1 MTAVTIL
8 SLLAKKGVKLSV
20 VDGQLKVSAP
30 KGALTGELRQQLVDN
45 KAEILELLIST
56 KSTAQDASIAHA
68 DRDFPIPLS
77 FGQER
82 LWFLNELEPGSSLY
96 NIPTAIKLKGHLNLQ
111 ALQQAFDL
119 LLERHESL
127 RTTFTLNGEQP
138 VQKIANSLSIPLEI
152 HDAGDSSDDDL
163 DALLT
168 KICLQPFDIKQ
179 GPLLK
184 LYVLDI
190 NENEHALLLV
200 IHHIIADGW
209 SMGVL
214 MSELA
219 ALYNSIASGG
229 SSTLEALPIQFAD
242 YAAWQRET
250 MSGETLN
257 NELSYWKKALDGAPL
272 VLDLPT
278 DHARPASPGYE
289 GAWLR
294 HQISSKTRSKLE
306 ALAQNNNATLYMVL
320 LSAFNLLL
328 SRYSGSEDLLIGSPV
343 AGRSRTE
350 LEGLVGTLINTVVLR
365 GDLSGNPQFTAL
377 LKQLRNTTLDAFEH
391 QELPFEKLVE
401 QLQPERNLSHAPIYQ
416 VLFNLQNRSQ
426 ELVKFDGLKSS
437 ALVTETG
444 TAKLDLHLLIE
455 ETDEGLTA
463 WFEYATELFDEATIE
478 RMASHFDAILAA
490 VVDNPDLRADQ
501 IPLLTDDERNTILND
516 WNDTTVDYP
525 QNETLVSLFEKQ
537 VDSSPDAIAVEY
549 HGQQLSYKQL
559 DQRAN
564 QLAHE
569 LLSMSIGTNDV
580 VGVYMERSIEMIVAL
595 YGVQKAGAAYTPLDP
610 EYPPQR
616 LANMLEDSGTKVI
629 LTQAASTPEGFT
641 GTVIALNSDGETGTD
656 HSNSRP
662 DTRPSPDDLAYV
674 IFTSGSTGRP
684 KGVMNEH
691 RGIVNRLQW
700 MQSEYQ
706 LSSEDHILQK
716 TAFSFD
722 VSVWEFFWPLL
733 NGARLVMAKPGGH
746 KDAAYLAD
754 TIRQHN
760 ISTIHFVPS
769 MLQAFLLNTD
779 AGSCPQLKRVICSGE
794 ALPWELTQEFYAKFD
809 AQLHNLY
816 GPTEAAIDVTYWAVP
831 RSNTQNPIP
840 IGKPVANT
848 RIYIV
853 DKSGQLAPIGVPGEL
868 LIAGAQVARGYI
880 GRDELTA
887 ERFITDPFKT
897 DHIHSY
903 DSRSYRTGD
912 LARYLPSGD
921 IEYLGRIDGQIKL
934 RGFRI
939 ELGEIDAALSALSTV
954 EFCTTVVSRTANGDQ
969 RLVSYVGGAAN
980 DAEAI
985 KTKLRTELPEYMVP
999 AAIVFIDKL
1008 PLTLNGKLDRNALPE
1023 PAFEAAIYVAPSTV
1037 TEIALAR
1044 LFSQLLDK
1052 DKVGINDDFFALG
1065 GHSLLAMR
1073 LVTRIGE
1080 QLKTGIELKQL
1091 FIAPTVK
1098 QLAYIIDSD
1107 SESIAID
1114 NIKALPRDAELPLS
1128 FAQQRLWFLH
1138 KLMPDS
1144 SLYNVPWAMRLEG
1157 SVNTAALQQSINML
1171 LARHETLHTRFIEIA
1186 GEPMQYLAK
1195 DAELPLHIIDLRL
1208 ESAAK
1213 VQQALSSLSQKTFSL
1228 DTAPL
1233 LRVHLLRDTDN
1244 SQILLF
1250 VIHHIIADAWSLGLL
1265 FDELMTLYAAACEG
1279 IEARLAPL
1287 AIQYADYAAWQRN
1300 HLSGDELQKQLSF
1313 WRSNLRNAPAILE
1326 LPSDRARPAVQSY
1339 RGKVANRSLP
1349 QELLSKLHQLGNEQ
1363 GATLFTTM
1371 LAAFNVMLSRYSGQN
1386 DVVVG
1391 TPVAG
1396 RQHSDLEG
1404 LIGFFLNTLPIRSK
1418 LDHNSDF
1425 RQLLQEL
1432 QLNML
1437 DAYAHQ
1443 DLPFEQLVEDLQP
1456 ERDMSIAPIFQVM
1469 FTLQTVGTE
1478 RTLHGDLNVSNI
1490 EIDYGTAKYDIT
1502 WSVMEKNGELSVS
1515 CEYASDLF
1523 NESTIQRMLEHYQV
1537 LLQNIVS
1544 QPGTAINQLAIL
1556 STGEQSQLR
1565 AWNSTTMAYPDEQS
1579 LQALFEQQAL
1589 SNPAAT
1595 AVEFNGSKLSYKELN
1610 ERANGL
1616 AAQLIELGAGPNQ
1629 PVAICVNRS
1638 LDTLVGLLGILKS
1651 GSGYV
1656 PLDPIYPA
1664 ERIAYML
1671 EDSDTKILVS
1681 EPELASAL
1689 PTKNIQLLDIA
1700 DSGSSQINPS
1710 IEFNAEQLAYLI
1722 YTSGSTGL
1730 PKGVQIEHRA
1740 VTNFL
1745 HSMAKTPGIV
1755 PADRLLAVT
1764 TLCFDISVLEL
1775 FLPLAQGATVVIA
1788 SQEQAADG
1796 FALKAL
1802 LETGDIS
1809 IMQATP
1815 ASWRML
1821 LDAGWNGSA
1830 NLKVLVGGE
1839 ALERDLA
1846 TQLEQHNQAVWNM
1859 YGPTETTIW
1868 SACHQFNPADQL
1880 ISVGQ
1885 PIANTQFYV
1894 LDDAMQAVPVGV
1906 PGTLWIGGHGVARGY
1921 WQRDEL
1927 NAASFIDNPF
1937 GSGRIYATGDR
1948 VRWLSDGSLEV
1959 LGRNDFQVKLRG
1971 FRIELGEIETRLA
1984 ANPNVTQSVVSLR
1997 EDSPGDQRLVA
2008 YNIAPEGVTLNSD
2021 ELRNSLM
2028 GGLPDYMLPSAYVQL
2043 ERFPLTANG
2052 KIDRKALPAPEW
2064 EDIASTEYLAPQNP
2078 TEDTL
2083 TAIWAD
2089 ILGVPKIGMN
2099 DDFFALGGHSLLAVK
2114 LISRVRDELG
2124 HDLDLMTLFSRP
2136 TIAAMAALLE
2146 SDTKVLQAP
2155 ISVVDRSTSLPLSSA
2170 QVRLWFLDEL
2180 EPENP
2185 AYNMPWSM
2193 RLKGIP
2199 DTEALQVAIDQV
2211 IARHESLRTTFPA
2224 QDGEPVQLIHES
2236 LPVPLQVEIL
2246 DGDEAALVQ
2255 RLTEISKQPFD
2266 LHNGPL
2272 LRANL
2277 IQTSDNESVLS
2288 LCIHHIIYDAG
2299 SHGILMQE
2307 LSECYAA
2314 YREQRAATLRSMPI
2328 QFADYAAW
2336 EHEWMQGP
2344 DYQQQ
2349 LRYWSKELSGAPNA
2363 LEFPT
2368 DFSRPAVQTS
2378 NGERFFYHLPDSLHR
2393 ELTHL
2398 GQKNSSTLFMVL
2410 LAAFDVLLARYSGQ
2424 DDIVVSVPISGRK
2437 GSELE
2442 NIIGFFLNTLPIRVQ
2457 LEDHINFNTVLKQ
2470 VRDKS
2475 LAAYANQE
2483 MPFGKLVEELAPE
2496 RDTSRP
2502 PIAQMHFVLQHVDN
2516 PTDEFAGLAAEKIAL
2531 STNTTKFDM
2540 TLFAFEVGETL
2551 AIDFEYNS
2559 DLYKRSTIEQLA
2571 THYVNLLESIVAQPT
2586 CAIDALPML
2595 DSGER
2600 NRLVVEWNNTNR
2612 PYPADATLQTLLEAQ
2627 VALTP
2632 DAPAIE
2638 YAGTTLTY
2646 AEFNRRANQLAHVLI
2661 NKGIEPEHLVGV
2673 CLERSAEL
2681 VIALHAIQKAGAG
2694 YVPLDPDYPMQRLE
2708 HILEDA
2714 NVSLLITDSNAC
2726 NSLPPH
2732 DTPTLL
2738 LGASEIAASDEHN
2751 PTARSKPENIAYVI
2765 FTSGS
2770 TGRPKGVMNE
2780 HRGIVNRLLWMQ
2792 DEYQLT
2798 ANDKVLQ
2805 KTPFSFDVSVWE
2817 FFWPLLSGATLV
2829 VAKPD
2834 GHKDPAYLAETI
2846 INSEVTTMH
2855 FVPSMLQAFLQHDK
2869 VASCDSLRQVI
2880 CSGEALP
2887 LDLQQR
2893 FYSKLD
2899 ASLHNLYGP
2908 TEAAIDVT
2916 YWACQRDSRDSFV
2929 PIGRPIANTSLY
2941 IVDTSGQPVPAG
2953 VSGELWIG
2961 GVQVARGYVN
2971 RPELTA
2977 ERFIINPFSD
2987 DTNSRIYRTGD
2998 LVRYRDD
3005 GRIEFLGRL
3014 DDQIKLRGFRIELG
3028 EIETELLNNAAVQNA
3043 VVMAREDREGDQRLV
3058 AYLLADTG
3066 NIPTDEIDDWQDDQ
3080 VDQWRALWEDTYS
3093 RDQSIEDLTFDIT
3106 GWDSS
3111 YTNEP
3116 IPAEEMQAWVDVS
3129 CDRILELKPKLIL
3142 EVGSGS
3148 GLLASRIGPKVA
3160 GYIGT
3165 DFSAAAAQRLNDLRM
3180 EFPKLSAISGLHKA
3194 ADEIGDLP
3202 EEAFDTVVINS
3213 VAQYF
3218 PNMAYFDKVLRLAL
3232 ERLEKGGRIFL
3243 GDLRS
3248 LSLLNAHHTSVQLFK
3263 AEDHLESDEI
3273 IDLIQQNIRDEEE
3286 LVIDPTYFL
3295 NLKKE
3300 LPQIT
3305 GVRFELKRGKA
3316 RNELSRF
3323 RYDVVLTTAVVDEPR
3338 PEIVL
3343 WDDSVHTIEGL
3354 AENLSDQGLLI
3365 RHVPDARLSEERI
3378 VTELLEDTATHT
3390 AAELRN
3396 MAVNQA
3402 AGIEPEAIY
3411 SAAKKLRLDV
3421 QMIGTEP
3428 GFMNVLLMP
3437 KGLHYQGD
3445 ALLSTSNEPLMS
3457 LGNNPLYGRL
3467 KRNLVP
3473 KIQKELEQALPD
3485 YMVPSAFVVLE
3496 KFPLTAS
3503 GKIDRKALPAPKR
3516 IRDDDEV
3523 YVAPRDGI
3531 ETVLTEIWSGV
3542 LGIDQI
3548 GINDNF
3554 FSLGG
3559 HSLLAT
3565 QMISRVREQL
3575 NVDIA
3580 LVAIFNHPTIAS
3592 LAAVISDSDAA
3603 SEDNIIKPAIRGE
3616 NMPLSF
3622 SQQRLWFINQM
3633 DSDNTAYNSP
3643 WPIRLEGN
3651 LDINALQE
3659 AINYSVAR
3667 HEILRTTYAS
3677 KGGKPQQLIDPN
3689 ARIQLQVEE
3698 MPGASEAELQ
3708 ERISTLAHET
3718 FELATGPLMR
3728 TYVLRYADDAQVLF
3742 MISHHINND
3751 AWSNA
3756 ALLKELSSSYNALI
3770 NDGQPDLPALD
3781 IQYADYAVWQRNWMK
3796 GAQRQN
3802 QLDYWTQQLSGA
3814 PDQLGLPTDK
3824 PRPAVQTY
3832 AGAFETRLL
3841 SEDLLKNLQ
3850 RIALEN
3856 ETTLFMVLLAAFNVL
3871 LSVQA
3876 RQEDVVVGTPIA
3888 GRRHAGLENLIGVFL
3903 NMLPIRI
3910 DLSGKPS
3917 FIELLKQVRGVT
3929 LAAYSHE
3936 DLPFEMLV
3944 EELQPSRDMSYAPIF
3959 QVMFDVQ
3966 TPSQERNLFDGLYQ
3980 SAMESDLADAK
3991 VDMTLTGIVLSEGLK
4006 VRLDYNTD
4014 LFEASSAQRIMQN
4027 FETLLKAVIK
4037 TPDVPVT
4044 QIDLTSAE
4052 EQQQLQA
4059 LLSATEHDYARPDCL
4074 HQLFERQVSN
4084 NPGATALTCDGESL
4098 SYAELNACANRLA
4111 HHLIAKGVTADTL
4124 IGISMER
4131 SLDLVVSILG
4141 VLKAGGGYLPLDPNY
4156 PEDRLAFMV
4165 EDSQTPI
4172 IVTHEAAAERVPAS
4186 NAEIIVLGT
4195 LATDLPENNPDIAV
4209 SSSQLAYVIYTSGSS
4224 GKPKG
4229 VLIEHANVTRLMR
4242 ATEDWYGFND
4252 NDVWTLFHSYAFD
4265 FTVWELW
4272 GSLLYG
4278 GRLVVVPYFV
4288 SRSTEEFYNL
4298 LADEK
4303 VTVLNQ
4309 TPSAFSA
4316 LMRVDETAA
4325 KDLSLRYV
4333 VFGGEA
4339 LDLKALKP
4347 WFERHGDVKPRLVNM
4362 YGITETTVHVTY
4374 RPLELADCDAPSSN
4388 IGVPIPDLQVYVLNE
4403 ARTPVPVGAPGELY
4417 VGGAGLARGYLN
4429 RPELTEERF
4438 IPHPFDSTPGARLY
4452 RTGDLARRRPDGD
4465 LEYMGR
4471 ADDQVKLR
4479 GFRIEL
4485 GEIESALLSHA
4496 AVNESIVVLIGET
4509 ADDRKLVA
4517 YVVPTPNVMLEVSDL
4532 RQHLKESLPDYMVPA
4547 AIIELDAL
4555 PLTANGKVD
4564 RKSLPAPEWARAE
4577 DQPFAA
4583 PRTPVEEA
4591 LLELWREMLDEE
4603 DLGIHDDFFELG
4615 GHSLLAT
4622 QLIARIGE
4630 VLEADVDIRILFE
4643 AATVAEFAEL
4653 MESEDKTEAEAP
4665 ISPTARDEDL
4675 PLSFA
4680 QQRLWFLDQLDPE
4693 NAVYNIPWAI
4703 GLSGQLR
4710 MAALQ
4715 NALDVLVQRHEVLR
4729 TSFPSADGNPLQLIA
4744 AAAPIVI
4751 DAINMNDS
4759 NDSALQNKL
4768 AELAQAPF
4776 NLSEGPLLRAHLICI
4791 DENEHILIL
4800 VMHHII
4806 SDGWSLNILFR
4817 ELVLAYE
4824 SACAGQQVELPSLPI
4839 QYADYATW
4847 QRQWLT
4853 GDELDRQ
4860 VNYWRDQ
4867 LTGAPAKLEL
4877 PTDKPRPAVQTF
4889 NGDYVSRMLSS
4900 ELQLALKEIAR
4911 DNGCTFYMVLL
4922 AAFNVLLYRYSGQD
4936 DLVVGTPIAGRRRSE
4951 LDGLVGFFIN
4961 TLVLRSDASGQPT
4974 FLDFLERVRKT
4985 ALGAYASQELPF
4997 EKLVDELQPVRDMS
5011 HTPLFQVMF
5020 ILQNAPWDAENF
5032 EELKARP
5039 VPLQFGTAK
5048 FDLTLSMAER
5058 KDGLEAYFEFN
5069 TDLYEKATVE
5079 RMLDHLEVLA
5089 AGIIENPQQQINE
5102 LPLLKVSEQQQIL
5115 HSWNNTAVNYND
5127 NSTMPGLI
5135 SAQATVTPDA
5145 QALLFEDQVISYA
5158 ELEIRS
5164 NRLANYLV
5172 GRGVGKGDVVALSI
5186 DRSPEVVT
5194 GILGIMKT
5202 GAAYV
5207 PMDPTYPKER
5217 LAYMLQDSGASMVVT
5232 RETLIADLPQHELAT
5247 TCFDRDA
5254 SAIEASNNDTP
5265 AAIIDTNDLA
5275 YIIYTSGS
5283 TGQPKGVMVEHHSVC
5298 NLVDAQS
5305 RAFGLGP
5312 DDRMLQFASISFD
5325 ASVYEIVKGLTSG
5338 ATLCIASADEV
5349 LPGKPLLELLQSKAI
5364 TAVTLPPSALYQ
5376 LPTADLPALK
5386 TITVAGEA
5394 CPPEL
5399 VSRWQPGRRFFNLYG
5414 PTEFTV
5420 WATYKECFPGEAIT
5434 IGHPISNAQAY
5445 VLDEN
5450 LQLLPVK
5457 VPGEL
5462 CISGASLARGYW
5474 NRKELTAERF
5484 VANPFSEDP
5493 DARMYRTGDRVQLN
5507 TNGEIEFLGRIDHQ
5521 VKIRGF
5527 RIELGEIES
5536 RLNEHPAVT
5545 ECLVMANGAAL
5556 DDKNLVAYIV
5566 TDAEPALNDLR
5577 SHLQETLPDFMVPAG
5592 FVVLNEWPL
5601 TPNGKI
5607 DRKALPDAGSGKL
5620 SVNTEYVAPTNRN
5633 EDILADIWG
5642 ELLGAEQVGVHDNFF
5657 ELGGDSIL
5665 SIQIIA
5671 RATQRG
5677 LNLTPKQLFQ
5687 NQTIAEL
5694 ALAISADAPVIDAE
5708 QGRILGDVPL
5718 TPIQQWFLEQDL
5730 EEAQHFNQSMLVDA
5744 DWKLDPVILEQALH
5758 LVTDQHDA
5766 LRLRFSN
5773 KAGTWQ
5779 QELAPF
5785 EDTELLQQLHDASDE
5800 QLDALQASMGL
5811 NKGPLL
5817 RAAQL
5822 SETKLLLVV
5831 HHMAIDWVSW
5841 TTLLTDLEFA
5851 YERLQNARPVTF
5863 PNKTTSFKAWGER
5876 LSEWA
5881 GSQALQSEL
5890 SYWKNLAWDHVAELP
5905 VDHADGDNTEAY
5917 NQLHTLQLNAAD
5929 TSGILKGLAN
5939 RYRAAPRDVLLTA
5952 VATALAQHT
5961 NSQSVL
5967 IDLEGHGREDL
5978 FDDVDL
5984 TRTVG
5989 WFTTL
5994 YPVLLKLPA
6003 VQSAANTLPAVRDQ
6017 LAALPNNGIG
6027 YGVLRYLS
6035 ADSGLAEQTRH
6046 ADVSFNY
6053 LGNIDRVAGSNSMF
6067 TTLNEAHGLEHSKAN
6082 VRPHKID
6089 INCMISEDQLY
6100 INFGFSTEL
6109 FDAATIAALASKV
6122 ETELR
6127 QLIAIGD
6134 SGSGLRITPASFPLA
6149 QLNQTELDILLPDD
6163 KPVDEIYPLTP
6174 LQQGMLF
6181 HSLLDNTSDVYLASF
6196 NWLLEGKLDIPLFEK
6211 AWNLIINQHSSLR
6224 SATQWQGI
6232 KTPVQVVYGNVEVPF
6247 ETEDWTNY
6255 EPLEQEARLAK
6266 WFTEDR
6272 AKRFDLANA
6281 PLTRVSLLQLSD
6293 TSYRMVWSFHHM
6305 IMDGWSIP
6313 LVIREVFTAYEA
6325 FAQGETPK
6333 VTTTRPFSDYIAW
6346 LLAQDQSAAQSYWR
6360 ETMQGFTAPTPLP
6373 SANIIDVAQNVTPNY
6388 DEIHFGLPDSAGHAL
6403 KTFAQQ
6409 NRLTVNTIMQGAWA
6423 LLLSRYSGE
6432 DDVVFGATTAGRPAQ
6447 LDGIESM
6454 IGLFLNT
6461 LPVRIGIDENLN
6473 LLAWLQQVQD
6483 QQLNIQ
6489 QYEYASLVDIQGWS
6503 DVPRGT
6509 ALFETL
6515 LAFENYPDIETMGRT
6530 SGSIEIKESSG
6541 FDRTNFPL
6549 TLNVAMMD
6557 TLYLRFVY
6565 DRNLFSKETLERL
6578 GEHLLTLLKNIP
6590 EAANKT
6596 IAEVTMLGAEEL
6608 QQVLV
6613 EWNDTRFDYPADETM
6628 HGLFEQQVKIQPDSV
6643 AIYHDGREI
6652 SYGDLNARA
6661 NQLAH
6666 RLIELGIG
6674 NESLVAVCTERTIE
6688 MITGMLAILKA
6699 GGAYV
6704 PADPDYP
6711 VDRVSHMLEDSQAP
6725 LVLTNSTVRPRL
6737 PATDAQII
6745 SLDEF
6750 DFENSGLST
6759 ENPGLVIAPERLG
6772 YTIYTSGSTGLPKG
6786 VEIEHRNAVAL
6797 IEWMRD
6803 TFKPEQMRGVLAS
6816 TSVCFD
6822 LSIYEI
6828 FGTLGLG
6835 GRIVLV

>member
-1 MTAVTIL
+1 V
-8 SLLAKKGVKLSV
+8 
-20 VDGQLKVSAP
+20 
-30 KGALTGELRQQLVDN
+30 
-45 KAEILELLIST
+45 
-56 KSTAQDASIAHA
+56 
-68 DRDFPIPLS
+68 
-77 FGQER
+77 
-82 LWFLNELEPGSSLY
+82 
-96 NIPTAIKLKGHLNLQ
+96 
-111 ALQQAFDL
+111 
-119 LLERHESL
+119 
-127 RTTFTLNGEQP
+127 
-138 VQKIANSLSIPLEI
+138 
-152 HDAGDSSDDDL
+152 
-163 DALLT
+163 
-168 KICLQPFDIKQ
+168 
-179 GPLLK
+179 
-184 LYVLDI
+184 
-190 NENEHALLLV
+190 
-200 IHHIIADGW
+200 
-209 SMGVL
+209 
-214 MSELA
+214 
-219 ALYNSIASGG
+219 
-229 SSTLEALPIQFAD
+229 
-242 YAAWQRET
+242 
-250 MSGETLN
+250 
-257 NELSYWKKALDGAPL
+257 
-272 VLDLPT
+272 
-278 DHARPASPGYE
+278 
-289 GAWLR
+289 
-294 HQISSKTRSKLE
+294 
-306 ALAQNNNATLYMVL
+306 
-320 LSAFNLLL
+320 
-328 SRYSGSEDLLIGSPV
+328 
-343 AGRSRTE
+343 
-350 LEGLVGTLINTVVLR
+350 
-365 GDLSGNPQFTAL
+365 
-377 LKQLRNTTLDAFEH
+377 
-391 QELPFEKLVE
+391 
-401 QLQPERNLSHAPIYQ
+401 
-416 VLFNLQNRSQ
+416 
-426 ELVKFDGLKSS
+426 
-437 ALVTETG
+437 
-444 TAKLDLHLLIE
+444 
-455 ETDEGLTA
+455 LTA
-463 WFEYATELFDEATIE
+463 W
-478 RMASHFDAILAA
+478 
-490 VVDNPDLRADQ
+490 NQ
-501 IPLLTDDERNTILND
+501 
-516 WNDTTVDYP
+516 TTVDYP
-525 QNETLVSLFEKQ
+525 RDARVHELFEAAAQ
-537 VDSSPDAIAVEY
+537 RTPHAIAAVFENT
-549 HGQQLSYKQL
+549 QLSYAEL
-559 DQRAN
+559 DARAN
-564 QLAHE
+564 QLAHY
-569 LLSMSIGTNDV
+569 LSRNGIGHGSM
-580 VGVYMERSIEMIVAL
+580 VGIYLERSTDLLVAML
-595 YGVQKAGAAYTPLDP
+595 GILKTGAAYVPLDP
-610 EYPPQR
+610 AFPDDRISYMMSDAAMP
-616 LANMLEDSGTKVI
+616 AVI
-629 LTQAASTPEGFT
+629 
-641 GTVIALNSDGETGTD
+641 V
-656 HSNSRP
+656 
-662 DTRPSPDDLAYV
+662 DTRQGVTLPSTDALSIDLATVALAAEPNSAVRLENGFAGSDDLAYM
-674 IFTSGSTGRP
+674 IYTSGSTGLP
-684 KGVMNEH
+684 KGVQLPH
-691 RGIVNRLQW
+691 QSVVNFLLT
-700 MQSEYQ
+700 M
-706 LSSEDHILQK
+706 QK
-716 TAFSFD
+716 TPGLEPDDVMIAVTTLSFD
-722 VSVWEFFWPLL
+722 IAVLELFLPLITGATVVIASREVSGDGQKLAQLISNSKATVMQATPATWRLLL
-733 NGARLVMAKPGGH
+733 NEDWAGYPGLTVLCG
-746 KDAAYLAD
+746 
-754 TIRQHN
+754 
-760 ISTIHFVPS
+760 
-769 MLQAFLLNTD
+769 
-779 AGSCPQLKRVICSGE
+779 GE
-794 ALPWELTQEFYAKFD
+794 ALPRSLADRILATGVELW
-809 AQLHNLY
+809 NMY
-816 GPTEAAIDVTYWAVP
+816 GPTETTIWSSVSKVAASGPVT
-831 RSNTQNPIP
+831 
-840 IGKPVANT
+840 IGKPIGNT
-848 RIYIV
+848 TMYIL
-853 DKSGQLAPIGVPGEL
+853 DDNLEPLPMGIPGEL
-868 LIAGAQVARGYI
+868 CIGGEGLALGYFK
-880 GRDELTA
+880 RDELTA
-887 ERFITDPFKT
+887 EKFIPDPFNPGARPNAR
-897 DHIHSY
+897 I
-903 DSRSYRTGD
+903 YRTGD
-912 LARYLPSGD
+912 LARYLPNGE
-921 IEYLGRIDGQIKL
+921 IECLGRNDHQIKL

-939 ELGEIDAALSALSTV
+939 ELGEID
-954 EFCTTVVSRTANGDQ
+954 TAISSIPGVDFSVTIVRDNGSGDQ
-969 RLVSYVGGAAN
+969 QLVSYVGGTAN
-980 DAEAI
+980 DAAAI
-985 KTKLRTELPEYMVP
+985 KATLRNNLPEYMLP
-999 AAIVFIDKL
+999 AAIVFIDEL
-1008 PLTLNGKLDRNALPE
+1008 PLTPNGKIDRKALPE
-1023 PAFEAAIYVAPSTV
+1023 PTFEAAEYVAPETE
-1037 TEIALAR
+1037 TEIALADM
-1044 LFSQLLDK
+1044 FSQLLDTSQ
-1052 DKVGINDDFFALG
+1052 VGINDDFFALG
-1065 GHSLLAMR
+1065 GHSLLASR
-1073 LVTRIGE
+1073 LMTRIRE
-1080 QLKTGIELKQL
+1080 QLQSKIELKQL
-1091 FIAPTVK
+1091 FLTPTINE
-1098 QLAYIIDSD
+1098 LAACIDGGSKNEAIDS
-1107 SESIAID
+1107 
-1114 NIKALPRDAELPLS
+1114 IKAIPRDTDLPLS

-1138 KLMPDS
+1138 KLMPNS

-1157 SVNTAALQQSINML
+1157 PLNTAALQSAINKL
-1171 LARHETLHTRFIEIA
+1171 LARHETLHTRFTEIA
-1186 GEPMQYLAK
+1186 GEAMQYLAK
-1195 DAELPLHIIDLRL
+1195 DAEIPLDVIDLQL
-1208 ESAAK
+1208 ESAAEVK
-1213 VQQALSSLSQKTFSL
+1213 QTLATLSQKVFSL

-1233 LRVHLLRDTDN
+1233 LRVHLLRDQEN

-1250 VIHHIIADAWSLGLL
+1250 VIHHIIADAWSLGVL
-1265 FDELMTLYAAACEG
+1265 FEELMTLYAAECEG
-1279 IEARLAPL
+1279 KEAQLAPL
-1287 AIQYADYAAWQRN
+1287 AIQYADYAAWQRQ
-1300 HLSGDELQKQLSF
+1300 HLSGDDLKQQLDY
-1313 WRSNLRNAPAILE
+1313 WRSNLSSAPAVLE
-1326 LPSDRARPAVQSY
+1326 LPTDHPRPAVQSY
-1339 RGKVANRSLP
+1339 RGKISTRKLP
-1349 QELLSKLHQLGNEQ
+1349 SELLIKLHQISNEQ
-1363 GATLFTTM
+1363 GATLFMTM
-1371 LAAFNVMLSRYSGQN
+1371 FAAFNVMLSRYSGQ
-1386 DVVVG
+1386 DDIVVG

-1396 RQHSDLEG
+1396 RPHTELEG

-1418 LDHNSDF
+1418 LEHNPDF

-1432 QLNML
+1432 RQTTLN
-1437 DAYAHQ
+1437 AYANQ
-1443 DLPFEQLVEDLQP
+1443 DLPFEQLVEDLQTV
-1456 ERDMSIAPIFQVM
+1456 RDMSVAPVFQVM
-1469 FTLQTVGTE
+1469 FTLQTVAAEQTV
-1478 RTLHGDLNVSNI
+1478 HGGLNVSNVD
-1490 EIDYGTAKYDIT
+1490 IDYGTAKYDIT
-1502 WSVMEKNGELSVS
+1502 WSVMEKNGELSVN

-1565 AWNSTTMAYPDEQS
+1565 AWNSTAMAYPDEQS

-1595 AVEFNGSKLSYKELN
+1595 AIEFNGSKLSYKELN

-1656 PLDPIYPA
+1656 PLDPIYPT

-1671 EDSDTKILVS
+1671 EDSGTKILVS

-1689 PTKNIQLLDIA
+1689 PTNNIQLLNIA
-1700 DSGSSQINPS
+1700 DSGSSKINPS

-1730 PKGVQIEHRA
+1730 PKGVEIEHRS
-1740 VTNFL
+1740 VINFL
-1745 HSMAKTPGIV
+1745 HSMAVKPGIIA
-1755 PADRLLAVT
+1755 ADRLLAVT

-1775 FLPLAQGATVVIA
+1775 FLPLTQGATVVIA

-1802 LETGDIS
+1802 LEKDNIS

-1821 LDAGWNGSA
+1821 LDAGWNGNAS
-1830 NLKVLVGGE
+1830 LKVLVGGE

-1846 TQLEQHNQAVWNM
+1846 VKLEQHNQSVWNM

-1868 SACHQFNPADQL
+1868 SACHQFNPADEL

-1894 LDDAMQAVPVGV
+1894 LGDAMQASPVGV
-1906 PGTLWIGGHGVARGY
+1906 PGALWIGGHGVARGY
-1921 WQRDEL
+1921 WQRDQL
-1927 NAASFIDNPF
+1927 NAASFVDNPF
-1937 GSGRIYATGDR
+1937 GSGRLYSTGDR

-1984 ANPNVTQSVVSLR
+1984 SNPNVTQSVVTLR

-2008 YNIAPEGVTLNSD
+2008 YNLAPEGVTLDSD
-2021 ELRNSLM
+2021 VLRNSLI
-2028 GGLPDYMLPSAYVQL
+2028 GSLPDYMLPTAYVQL
-2043 ERFPLTANG
+2043 DRFPLTPNG
-2052 KIDRKALPAPEW
+2052 KIDRKNLPAPDW

-2078 TEDTL
+2078 TEEIL
-2083 TAIWAD
+2083 AAIWAD
-2089 ILGVPKIGMN
+2089 VLGVPRVGIN

-2124 HDLDLMTLFSRP
+2124 HELDLMGLFSRP
-2136 TIAAMAALLE
+2136 TIAAMAALLGTHTQE
-2146 SDTKVLQAP
+2146 LDAP
-2155 ISVVDRSTSLPLSSA
+2155 IRIADRSRPLPLSSA

-2193 RLKGIP
+2193 RLSGIL
-2199 DTEALQVAIDQV
+2199 DTEALQTAIDQV

-2224 QDGEPVQLIHES
+2224 QDGEPVQMIHES
-2236 LPVPLQVEIL
+2236 LPVTLEVETFA
-2246 DGDEAALVQ
+2246 GDEAALVQ
-2255 RLTEISKQPFD
+2255 RLTDISKQPFD
-2266 LHNGPL
+2266 LHTGPL
-2272 LRANL
+2272 LHANL
-2277 IQTSDNESVLS
+2277 IQTGDSESVLS
-2288 LCIHHIIYDAG
+2288 LCIHHIIYDAW

-2314 YREQRAATLRSMPI
+2314 HREHRAAVMEPMPI

-2344 DYQQQ
+2344 GYQQQ
-2349 LRYWSKELSGAPNA
+2349 LGYWKKELSGAPNA

-2368 DFSRPAVQTS
+2368 DFPRPAVQTS
-2378 NGERFFYHLPDSLHR
+2378 NGERFFYRLPDSLHH
-2393 ELTHL
+2393 ELTRL
-2398 GQKNSSTLFMVL
+2398 GQANGSTLFMVL

-2437 GSELE
+2437 GTELE
-2442 NIIGFFLNTLPIRVQ
+2442 SIVGFFLNTLPIRVQ
-2457 LEDHINFNTVLKQ
+2457 LEGQIDFGNVLKQ
-2470 VRDKS
+2470 VRNKS

-2559 DLYKRSTIEQLA
+2559 DLYTPSTIEQLA
-2571 THYVNLLESIVAQPT
+2571 KHYENLLQSIVAQPA

-2595 DSGER
+2595 DPGER
-2600 NRLVVEWNNTNR
+2600 NQLVVEWNNTNR

-2627 VALTP
+2627 VARTP

-2638 YAGTTLTY
+2638 YAGATLTY
-2646 AEFNRRANQLAHVLI
+2646 TEFNRRANQLAHVLI
-2661 NKGIEPEHLVGV
+2661 NKGIGPEDLVGV

-2681 VIALHAIQKAGAG
+2681 VIALHAIQKAGAA

-2714 NVSLLITDSNAC
+2714 NVALLITDALAGD
-2726 NSLPPH
+2726 SLPPH
-2732 DTPTLL
+2732 DTVTLL
-2738 LGASEIAASDEHN
+2738 VDASEIAAADDSN
-2751 PTARSKPENIAYVI
+2751 PSPRAQPGNVAYVI

-2792 DEYQLT
+2792 DEYELT
-2798 ANDKVLQ
+2798 SDDRVLQ

-2817 FFWPLLSGATLV
+2817 FFWPLLSGAALV

-2846 INSEVTTMH
+2846 INSRITTIH

-2869 VASCDSLRQVI
+2869 AANCSSLRQVI

-2893 FYSKLD
+2893 FYSKLN

-2916 YWACQRDSRDSFV
+2916 YWACERNSKDSFV
-2929 PIGRPIANTSLY
+2929 PIGRPIANTSVY
-2941 IVDTSGQPVPAG
+2941 IVDTSGQPVPVG

-2977 ERFIINPFSD
+2977 ERFIADPFSD
-2987 DTNSRIYRTGD
+2987 KTNARIYRTGD
-2998 LVRYRDD
+2998 LVRYRED

-3028 EIETELLNNAAVQNA
+3028 EIETELLNNSAVQNA
-3043 VVMAREDREGDQRLV
+3043 VVMAREDRKGDQRLV

-3066 NIPTDEIDDWQDDQ
+3066 NIPPDELDDWQDDQ

-3093 RDQSIEDLTFDIT
+3093 RDKSIEDLTFDIT

-3116 IPAEEMQAWVDVS
+3116 IPADEMQAWVDSS
-3129 CDRILELKPKLIL
+3129 CERILELKPKRVL

-3165 DFSAAAAQRLNDLRM
+3165 DFSALAAQRLNDLRM
-3180 EFPKLSAISGLHKA
+3180 EFPKLGAISGLQKA

-3218 PNMAYFDKVLRLAL
+3218 PNMEYFDKVLRLAL

-3248 LSLLNAHHTSVQLFK
+3248 LSLLDAHHTSVELFK
-3263 AEDHLESDEI
+3263 AEDHLGSDEI
-3273 IDLIQQNIRDEEE
+3273 IELIQQNIRDEEE
-3286 LVIDPTYFL
+3286 LVIDPAYFI
-3295 NLKKE
+3295 NLKNE

-3305 GVRFELKRGKA
+3305 GVRFELKRGEA

-3323 RYDVVLTTAVVDEPR
+3323 RYDVVLTTAEVNESR
-3338 PEIVL
+3338 PEVIL
-3343 WDDSVHTIEGL
+3343 WDDSIHTIEAL
-3354 AENLSDQGLLI
+3354 AENCSSQGLLI
-3365 RHVPDARLSEERI
+3365 RHIPDARLAEERI
-3378 VTELLEDTATHT
+3378 VTELLTNTTGHT
-3390 AAELRN
+3390 AVELRN
-3396 MAVNQA
+3396 IAGNQA
-3402 AGIEPEAIY
+3402 MGIEPEAVY
-3411 SAAKKLRLDV
+3411 SAAKTLRLDV

-3428 GFMNVLLMP
+3428 GFVNVLLMP
-3437 KGLHYQGD
+3437 KGLHYQGE
-3445 ALLSTSNEPLMS
+3445 ALLSHSNQPLMS
-3457 LGNNPLYGRL
+3457 LGNNPLHGRL
-3467 KRNLVP
+3467 RRNLVP
-3473 KIQKELEQALPD
+3473 KVQKELERALPD
-3485 YMVPSAFVVLE
+3485 YMVPSAFVILE

-3503 GKIDRKALPAPKR
+3503 GKIDRKALPAPQR
-3516 IRDDDEV
+3516 SRDDGEV

-3531 ETVLTEIWSGV
+3531 ETILTEIWSGV

-3575 NVDIA
+3575 NVDLA
-3580 LVAIFNHPTIAS
+3580 LVEIFNHPTIS
-3592 LAAVISDSDAA
+3592 GLAAVISESDTA
-3603 SEDNIIKPAIRGE
+3603 SEDNIIKPAIRGD

-3633 DSDNTAYNSP
+3633 APDNTAYNSP
-3643 WPIRLEGN
+3643 WPIRLEGK
-3651 LDINALQE
+3651 LDTDALQE
-3659 AINYSVAR
+3659 AIDYSVAR

-3677 KGGKPQQLIDPN
+3677 KGGKPQQLIAPN
-3689 ARIQLQVEE
+3689 TRIQLQVEE
-3698 MPGASEAELQ
+3698 MPGAGEAELQ
-3708 ERISTLAHET
+3708 ERISTIAHEA
-3718 FELATGPLMR
+3718 FDLASGPLMR
-3728 TYVLRYADDAQVLF
+3728 TYVLRYANDAQVFF
-3742 MISHHINND
+3742 MMFHHINTD

-3756 ALLKELSSSYNALI
+3756 ALLKELSSSYNAFI
-3770 NDGQPDLPALD
+3770 NDRQPTLPALD

-3796 GAQRQN
+3796 GTQRQD

-3824 PRPAVQTY
+3824 PRPAIQTY
-3832 AGAFETRLL
+3832 AGAFESRLL
-3841 SEDLLKNLQ
+3841 SEDLLKDLQ

-3903 NMLPIRI
+3903 NMLPIRV
-3910 DLSGKPS
+3910 DLSGQPS

-3980 SAMESDLADAK
+3980 SVMESDLADAK

-4014 LFEASSAQRIMQN
+4014 LFEASSAQRMMQN
-4027 FETLLKAVIK
+4027 FEELLKAVIAN
-4037 TPDVPVT
+4037 PDVPVT
-4044 QIDLTSAE
+4044 QIDLTSVE
-4052 EQQQLQA
+4052 EQQQLHA
-4059 LLSATEHDYARPDCL
+4059 LLSNTEHDYSRSDCL
-4074 HQLFERQVSN
+4074 HQLFEQQVSN
-4084 NPGATALTCDGESL
+4084 NPTAVALTCDGESI
-4098 SYAELNACANRLA
+4098 SYAELNARANRLA
-4111 HHLIAKGVTADTL
+4111 HHLIAKGVCADTL

-4131 SLDLVVSILG
+4131 SLDLVVGILG

-4172 IVTHEAAAERVPAS
+4172 IVTHQAAAERVPES
-4186 NAEIIVLGT
+4186 RAEIIVLET
-4195 LATDLPENNPDIAV
+4195 LDTGLSETNPDISV
-4209 SSSQLAYVIYTSGSS
+4209 SSSQLAYVIYTSGST

-4252 NDVWTLFHSYAFD
+4252 KDVWTLFHSYAFD

-4298 LADEK
+4298 LAEEK

-4325 KDLSLRYV
+4325 KTLNLRYV

-4347 WFERHGDVKPRLVNM
+4347 WFERHGDVKPQLVNM

-4403 ARTPVPVGAPGELY
+4403 ARIPVPVGAPGELY

-4429 RPELTEERF
+4429 RPELTDERF
-4438 IPHPFDSTPGARLY
+4438 VPHPFDSEPGARLY

-4485 GEIESALLSHA
+4485 GEIESALLSHD

-4577 DQPFAA
+4577 DQPFTA
-4583 PRTPVEEA
+4583 PRTPVEEV

-4643 AATVAEFAEL
+4643 AGTVAEFAEL
-4653 MESEDKTEAEAP
+4653 MASEEKTEAEKPIAP
-4665 ISPTARDEDL
+4665 ASRDEDL
-4675 PLSFA
+4675 ALSFA

-4693 NAVYNIPWAI
+4693 NAVYSVPWAI
-4703 GLSGQLR
+4703 GLSGPLR

-4729 TSFPSADGNPLQLIA
+4729 TSFPSVDGNPLQLIA
-4744 AAAPIVI
+4744 AAASIAI
-4751 DAINMNDS
+4751 DAIDMQNS

-4768 AELAQAPF
+4768 AQLAQAPF
-4776 NLSEGPLLRAHLICI
+4776 NLSEGPLFRAHLICT

-4806 SDGWSLNILFR
+4806 SDGWSLNIMFR

-4824 SACAGQQVELPSLPI
+4824 SACAGQRVELPPLPI

-4911 DNGCTFYMVLL
+4911 DNGCTLYMVLL

-4951 LDGLVGFFIN
+4951 LDGLIGFFIN
-4961 TLVLRSDASGQPT
+4961 TLVLRSDASGEPT
-4974 FLDFLERVRKT
+4974 FIDFLERVRKT

-5020 ILQNAPWDAENF
+5020 ILQNAPWDAETF
-5032 EELKARP
+5032 EELEARP
-5039 VPLQFGTAK
+5039 VPLKFGTAK

-5058 KDGLEAYFEFN
+5058 EDGLEAYFEFN
-5069 TDLYEKATVE
+5069 TDLYEKSTVE

-5089 AGIIENPQQQINE
+5089 AGIIENPQQRISE
-5102 LPLLKVSEQQQIL
+5102 LPLLKADEQQQIL
-5115 HSWNNTAVNYND
+5115 YNWNNTAVSYND

-5135 SAQATVTPDA
+5135 SAQAAATPNA
-5145 QALLFEDQVISYA
+5145 EAILFEDQVISYA

-5164 NRLANYLV
+5164 NRLANYLA
-5172 GRGVGKGDVVALSI
+5172 GRGVGKGDIVALSI

-5207 PMDPTYPKER
+5207 PLDPTYPKDR

-5232 RETLIADLPQHELAT
+5232 RATLITDLPQHELAT

-5254 SAIEASNNDTP
+5254 SAIAASVSDAP
-5265 AAIIDTNDLA
+5265 AAVINTNDLA

-5283 TGQPKGVMVEHHSVC
+5283 TGRPKGVMVEHHSVC

-5349 LPGKPLLELLQSKAI
+5349 LPGTPLLELLQSKAI

-5376 LPTADLPALK
+5376 LPAAELPALK

-5474 NRKELTAERF
+5474 NREELTAERF
-5484 VANPFSEDP
+5484 VANPFSEYP

-5507 TNGEIEFLGRIDHQ
+5507 TDGEIEFLGRIDHQ
-5521 VKIRGF
+5521 VKVRGF

-5536 RLNEHPAVT
+5536 CLNEHPAVA
-5545 ECLVMANGAAL
+5545 ECLVMANGTSL
-5556 DDKNLVAYIV
+5556 DDKQLVAYII
-5566 TDAEPALNDLR
+5566 TDAEPALDELR
-5577 SHLQETLPDFMVPAG
+5577 SHLQQSLPDFMIPAG
-5592 FVVLNEWPL
+5592 FVMLDAWPL

-5607 DRKALPDAGSGKL
+5607 DRKALPNSGSGKL
-5620 SVNTEYVAPTNRN
+5620 SVSAEYVAPTNRN
-5633 EDILADIWG
+5633 EDILADIWSD
-5642 ELLGAEQVGVHDNFF
+5642 LLGAEQVGIHDNFF

-5694 ALAISADAPVIDAE
+5694 ALAISVDAPVVDAE
-5708 QGRILGDVPL
+5708 QGRVLGDVLL
-5718 TPIQQWFLEQDL
+5718 TPIQQWFLEQNL

-5881 GSQALQSEL
+5881 GSQTLQSEL
-5890 SYWKNLAWDHVAELP
+5890 SYWKNLAWDQVAELP

-5917 NQLHTLQLNAAD
+5917 NQLHTLQLNAEE
-5929 TSGILKGLAN
+5929 TSGILQGLVN
-5939 RYRAAPRDVLLTA
+5939 RYRVAPRDVLLTA
-5952 VATALAQHT
+5952 VASALAQQT

-5978 FDDVDL
+5978 FDDIDL

-6035 ADSGLAEQTRH
+6035 ADSGLAEQTRQ

-6067 TTLNEAHGLEHSKAN
+6067 TMLNEARGMEHSKAN

-6089 INCMISEDQLY
+6089 INCMISEGQLY
-6100 INFGFSTEL
+6100 VNFGFSTEL

-6122 ETELR
+6122 EDELR

-6134 SGSGLRITPASFPLA
+6134 SGNGLRSTPASFPLA

-6163 KPVDEIYPLTP
+6163 KPVDDIYPLTP

-6181 HSLLDNTSDVYLASF
+6181 HSLLDNSSDVYLASF
-6196 NWLLEGKLDIPLFEK
+6196 NWLLEGSLDIPLFEK
-6211 AWNLIINQHSSLR
+6211 AWNLVINQHSSLR

-6232 KTPVQVVYGNVEVPF
+6232 KTPVQVVYSNVEVPF
-6247 ETEDWTNY
+6247 EVEDWTRY
-6255 EPLEQEARLAK
+6255 EPLEQDARLAK
-6266 WFTEDR
+6266 WFTADR
-6272 AKRFDLANA
+6272 NKRFDLANA
-6281 PLTRVSLLQLSD
+6281 PLTRVSLLQLSN

-6313 LVIREVFTAYEA
+6313 LVIREVFSAYESL
-6325 FAQGETPK
+6325 AQGETPK
-6333 VTTTRPFSDYIAW
+6333 LTTTRPFSDYIAW
-6346 LLAQDQSAAQSYWR
+6346 LLAQDQPAAQSYWR
-6360 ETMQGFTAPTPLP
+6360 ETMKGFTAPTPLP
-6373 SANIIDVAQNVTPNY
+6373 SANIIDAAQNLTPNY
-6388 DEIHFGLPDSAGHAL
+6388 DEIHFGLPAPAGHAL
-6403 KTFAQQ
+6403 KTFAQKH
-6409 NRLTVNTIMQGAWA
+6409 RLTMNTITQGAWA

-6432 DDVVFGATTAGRPAQ
+6432 EDVVFGATTAGRPAQ

-6461 LPVRIGIDENLN
+6461 LPVRIGIDENLD
-6473 LLAWLQQVQD
+6473 LLNWLQQVQD

-6503 DVPRGT
+6503 DVPRGK

-6515 LAFENYPDIETMGRT
+6515 LAFENYPDIETMGQT

-6557 TLYLRFVY
+6557 TLYLRFIY
-6565 DRNLFSKETLERL
+6565 DRNLFSKATLERL
-6578 GEHLLTLLKNIP
+6578 GQHLQTLLTNIP

-6596 IAEVTMLGAEEL
+6596 IAEVAMLNPAEITLLDQWNETE
-6608 QQVLV
+6608 QSYQADATLV
-6613 EWNDTRFDYPADETM
+6613 SLLAEQAAATPDAPA
-6628 HGLFEQQVKIQPDSV
+6628 LRYEQARLS
-6643 AIYHDGREI
+6643 YREVEQR
-6652 SYGDLNARA
+6652 S

-6666 RLIELGIG
+6666 YLRLQGVSGETLVGVCMDRSIDMVI
-6674 NESLVAVCTERTIE
+6674 SL
-6688 MITGMLAILKA
+6688 LAIIKS

-6704 PADPDYP
+6704 PIDPEYP
-6711 VDRVSHMLEDSQAP
+6711 PQRLQHIVEDAELKLLLSQSNQQGTVDSLRVNTIMLDEIRAELNSLPTQAP
-6725 LVLTNSTVRPRL
+6725 EVNVKPQDL
-6737 PATDAQII
+6737 AY
-6745 SLDEF
+6745 
-6750 DFENSGLST
+6750 
-6759 ENPGLVIAPERLG
+6759 VIF
-6772 YTIYTSGSTGLPKG
+6772 TSGSTGRPKG
-6786 VEIEHRNAVAL
+6786 VMNEHGGIVNRLKWMQDEYPLSSNDRVLQKTPFSFDVSVWEFFWPLITGAELIIAKPGGHRDTTYLAEVIKTQQITTTHFVPSMLQVFLQDTASAGCSSLKQVFCSGEALSYDVQRRFFMRIENAGLHNLYGPTEAAIDVTYWNCERDTAARTVPIGRPTANTKLYIVDTNGQRTPLGVPGELWISGIQVARGYVSQPELTAERFITDPFSTNSRVYRTGDLVRFREDGAIEFLGRIDHQVKLRGFRIELGEIETQLDQLDEVQQSVVLLREDIPGLPQLVAYVASSGNFDEAVAKSTL
-6797 IEWMRD
+6797 SSVLPDYMLPTVYVALSAIPVTSNGKIDRRALPA
-6803 TFKPEQMRGVLAS
+6803 PELGQSKEEYVAPETETELQLAVLWAELL
-6816 TSVCFD
+6816 SVKKV
-6822 LSIYEI
+6822 
-6828 FGTLGLG
+6828 GTKDDFFALG
-6835 GRIVLV
+6835 GHSLIAMQLISRIMELTDIQLPLDSVFNSPTLAELSKLLDSQGASGSGDDKIVRIDRSSRRKRR